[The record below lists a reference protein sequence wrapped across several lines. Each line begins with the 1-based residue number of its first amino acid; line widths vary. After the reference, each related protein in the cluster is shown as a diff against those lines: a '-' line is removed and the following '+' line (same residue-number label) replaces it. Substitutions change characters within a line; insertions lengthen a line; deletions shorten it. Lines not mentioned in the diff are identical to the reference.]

1 MLQEK
6 ILFNSTQN
14 SEWQYVPDHPYRM
27 LIIGSS
33 RSGKT
38 NALVDLKIHQPHI
51 DKIYLYAKNSYKKDI
66 IF

>member
-1 MLQEK
+1 MLLEK

-14 SEWQYVPDHPYRM
+14 SEWQYVPDYPYRM